1 MFEIR
6 FHGRG
11 GQGAVVASSVL
22 ASAFFKEGKFVQAFP
37 SFGAERRGAPV
48 MAFTRI
54 DDREISV
61 RFGIYKPDCL
71 VILDASLVKKT
82 GITSGLKDGHW
93 IIINSDRTPADF
105 RFLGDYPV
113 ATIDASSIARKY
125 RLGTPSVP
133 IINTTILGAFAKVTG
148 IIKIESVL
156 EAIRESAPSKPEEN
170 AQAALEAYE
179 AADYQPPGS
188 RRKQETNEE
197 KI

>member
-22 ASAFFKEGKFVQAFP
+22 ASAYFKEGKFVQAFP

-48 MAFTRI
+48 TAFTRT
-54 DDREISV
+54 DEQEISI
-61 RFGIYKPDCL
+61 RFGIYNPDCL
-71 VILDASLVKKT
+71 VILDATLAKKAE
-82 GITSGLKDGHW
+82 ITSGLKDGHW
-93 IIINSDRTPADF
+93 IIINSDRPPDDF

-125 RLGTPSVP
+125 KLGSPSVP

-148 IIKIESVL
+148 NVKIESVL

-170 AQAALEAYE
+170 ARAAREAYE
-179 AADYQPPGS
+179 AAVYQPP
-188 RRKQETNEE
+188 RV
-197 KI
+197 

>member
-1 MFEIR
+1 
-6 FHGRG
+6 
-11 GQGAVVASSVL
+11 
-22 ASAFFKEGKFVQAFP
+22 
-37 SFGAERRGAPV
+37 

-54 DDREISV
+54 DEQEINV

-71 VILDASLVKKT
+71 VILDATLVKKS

-93 IIINSDRTPADF
+93 IIINSDRTPSDF

-125 RLGTPSVP
+125 KLGSASVP
-133 IINTTILGAFAKVTG
+133 IINTTILGAFAKVTA

-170 AQAALEAYE
+170 ARAAQEAYE
-179 AADYQPPGS
+179 AANYQPP
-188 RRKQETNEE
+188 RR
-197 KI
+197 

>member
-1 MFEIR
+1 VFEIR

-48 MAFTRI
+48 TAFTRI
-54 DDREISV
+54 DDREISI

-71 VILDASLVKKT
+71 VILDATLSKKP
-82 GITSGLKDGHW
+82 GITSGLKDGHC
-93 IIINSDRTPADF
+93 IIINSDRPPANF
-105 RFLGDYPV
+105 HFLGDYSV

-125 RLGTPSVP
+125 KLGSPSVP

-148 IIKIESVL
+148 TVKIESVL

-170 AQAALEAYE
+170 TRAALDAYE
-179 AADYQPPGS
+179 AANYLSVHNYVDTGD
-188 RRKQETNEE
+188 
-197 KI
+197 

>member
-48 MAFTRI
+48 TAFTRI
-54 DDREISV
+54 DDREISI
-61 RFGIYKPDCL
+61 RFGIYSPDCL
-71 VILDASLVKKT
+71 VILDATLAKKS

-93 IIINSDRTPADF
+93 IIINSDRPPEDF
-105 RFLGDYPV
+105 RFLGEYPV

-125 RLGTPSVP
+125 KLGSPSVP

-148 IIKIESVL
+148 TVKIESVL

-170 AQAALEAYE
+170 ARAAREAYE
-179 AADYQPPGS
+179 AADYRAPRVQEET
-188 RRKQETNEE
+188 RK
-197 KI
+197 K